1 MGPISEDK
9 MNKSQKRR
17 RLRKKSGSIL
27 VLVLLV
33 VLVSLITG
41 TGLLA
46 LGTQSRVASINQVQD
61 MMSRSAADA
70 GLERAVQEINN
81 AVLAKTWSDSVLPMA
96 SDATL
101 PYSESVYSVK
111 TEYDATDGYSIA
123 SVGTNKNRTH
133 TVNATLGLRGL
144 FENAIQCRDSITLK
158 AGTVV
163 GTIDSDISLDP
174 ADCDDKAVIGTNS
187 TEADKVILNSGV
199 VVEGDVVV
207 GVGGDIA
214 TVIKD
219 LGATTDDQYAM
230 STTVEFPPVSPPS
243 LFGPDSAISIN
254 KGEMTIGPGG
264 DFPAVGRF
272 SGISMKNG
280 TTLRVIG
287 DCTLYIT
294 GDVGMGQSSEIIL
307 DNSKNAKL
315 TIYLDGDWASDNNS
329 GINNETEKPST
340 FQLYGTGPAGQ
351 AIDIKAKSEFYGV
364 IYAPNA
370 DLTMFSG
377 GDIYGSFVTNNF
389 ELKNPASFLYD
400 VSLKTISVFDE
411 GARFVINRWNEQ

>member
-1 MGPISEDK
+1 
-9 MNKSQKRR
+9 MNKKQKK
-17 RLRKKSGSIL
+17 RLSSRKSGS
-27 VLVLLV
+27 VLVLALLI
-33 VLVSLITG
+33 VLISFITG

-46 LGTQSRVASINQVQD
+46 LGTQSRVSSINQVQD

-81 AVLAKTWSDSVLPMA
+81 AVLAKTWSDSVLPTA
-96 SDATL
+96 SDADL

-111 TEYDATDGYSIA
+111 TEYDATDGYTIA

-144 FENAIQCRDSITLK
+144 FENAIQCRDSIILK
-158 AGTVV
+158 SGTVV
-163 GTIDSDISLDP
+163 GTIDSTISLDP
-174 ADCDDKAVIGTNS
+174 DDCDDKAIIGTNS
-187 TEADKVILNSGV
+187 VESDKVILNSGV

-230 STTVEFPPVSPPS
+230 STLVEFPEVLPPS
-243 LFGPDSAISIN
+243 IFGPDSSISI
-254 KGEMTIGPGG
+254 KTGEMTIGPGG

-272 SGISMKNG
+272 SDISMKSG

-287 DCTLYIT
+287 DCILYIT

-307 DNSKNAKL
+307 DSSKNAKL
-315 TIYLDGDWASDNNS
+315 TIYLDGDWDSNNNS
-329 GINNETEKPST
+329 GINNQTELPST
-340 FQLYGTGPAGQ
+340 FKLYGTGPMGQ
-351 AIDIKAKSEFYGV
+351 KIDIKAKGEFYGV
-364 IYAPNA
+364 IYAPDA
-370 DLTMFSG
+370 DLTMYSG
-377 GDIYGSFVTNNF
+377 GDIFGSFVTNTF

-400 VSLKTISVFDE
+400 VSLRTISVFDE
-411 GARFVINRWNEQ
+411 GARFVINRWSEQ